1 MPQPSI
7 RPGSGSPAPAGSIDR
22 ANPVLTAPQAQPR
35 REQATLT
42 LGFTGE
48 WRLGHT
54 PDIDVPDLDGVDT
67 LLLVD
72 DAIDH
77 WDSSLVVYC
86 QQVLHRAHQHSV
98 TVETD
103 LPQGV
108 TRLLKLADAVP
119 RQERRRAKRGESPLF
134 LDPLAQAHT
143 LGKLLRGQF
152 EFIGDLLR
160 STGNVL
166 TGQSNIRGH
175 DVLRFC
181 RQAGSSALPI
191 ISLTSILVG
200 MILGYLGAVQ
210 LQQFG
215 AGIYVANLVTVGV
228 LREMGP
234 LMTAIIMAGRT
245 GAAYAAQ
252 LGTMQVNE
260 EVDAIE
266 ILGVS
271 PTEFLVLPRIFGIVL
286 MMPILVVYSDLIGI
300 IGGGLVASGLGISP
314 LQYITQ
320 VEYSL
325 TLTHLFI
332 GLIKALVFAL
342 LIGIAG
348 TRAGMTA
355 DRNSEGV
362 GRATTEAVV
371 TALVYLIV
379 ADAAANIICQLADI

>member
-1 MPQPSI
+1 MTI
-7 RPGSGSPAPAGSIDR
+7 
-22 ANPVLTAPQAQPR
+22 PQAQLH
-35 REQATLT
+35 REQATLR

-48 WRLGHT
+48 WRLGRT
-54 PDIDVPDLDGVDT
+54 SDIRLPDFAGVET
-67 LLLVD
+67 LVLFD
-72 DAIDH
+72 EAIEH

-86 QQVLHRAHQHSV
+86 QQMLQQAHQRGIS
-98 TVETD
+98 VETD
-103 LPQGV
+103 LPDGV

-119 RQERRRAKRGESPLF
+119 RQERRRSKRSQTPLY
-134 LDPLAQAHT
+134 LAPIEQAHT
-143 LGKLLRGQF
+143 LGRLLREQF

-160 STGNVL
+160 STTNVL
-166 TGQSNIRGH
+166 AGQSNIRGQ

-234 LMTAIIMAGRT
+234 LMTAVIMAGRT

-266 ILGVS
+266 TLGVS
-271 PTEFLVLPRIFGIVL
+271 PTEFLVLPRIFGVVL
-286 MMPILVVYSDLIGI
+286 MMPILVVYSDVIGI
-300 IGGGLVASGLGISP
+300 VGGGLVASGLGISP

-325 TLTHLFI
+325 TLTHLSI

-348 TRAGMTA
+348 TRSGMMA

-379 ADAAANIICQLADI
+379 ADAAANVICQLAGI